1 MNHGLFY
8 AGFVA
13 ATQVFGV
20 RKQGKGG
27 VSEGECLRGFDL
39 SLLDKGGWGEGVRGR
54 V

>member
-1 MNHGLFY
+1 MGSSMQGL
-8 AGFVA
+8 APTQGF
-13 ATQVFGV
+13 GE

-39 SLLDKGGWGEGVRGR
+39 SLLDKGGWGGGVRGR